1 MAPTDPPIVA
11 DRAAVLTHPAFNRP
25 PVHNERRRGRKKGTL
40 SLDRARRERDAANVQ
55 FLRTAGQL
63 DERCDGFAEGYA
75 RADKAIADRRE
86 PPATTR
92 SRCERAVIDAALAI
106 LEAGLAQ
113 PGGVLNGPWQVKEF
127 LQLQLAGR
135 DREAFGVLFLD
146 AQCAVIAFEVLFEGT
161 LTQTAVHPRVVAQ
174 RALALNAAA
183 VVLSHNHP
191 SGSSEPSRADELIT
205 HAVRQ
210 ALSLLDIL
218 VIDHIIVARR
228 ETMSFAEHGLL

>member
-1 MAPTDPPIVA
+1 MAPTDLPIVA

-40 SLDRARRERDAANVQ
+40 SLDKARSERDAANVQ

-63 DERCDGFAEGYA
+63 DERCDGFAEG
-75 RADKAIADRRE
+75 ADKAIADRRE

-113 PGGVLNGPWQVKEF
+113 PGGVLNGPGQVKEF

-146 AQCAVIAFEVLFEGT
+146 ATRAVIAFEVLFEGT
-161 LTQTAVHPRVVAQ
+161 LTHTAVHPRVVAQ

-191 SGSSEPSRADELIT
+191 SGRSEPSRADELIT

-210 ALSLLDIL
+210 ALSLLDIR
-218 VIDHIIVARR
+218 VIDHIIVGHR
-228 ETMSFAEHGLL
+228 ETMSFAERGLL